1 MMTFDIVHMYSKKVS
16 NYALI
21 RNDLLNRSVAVHK
34 ISPELDC
41 TVDQPFGLNFK
52 LFLIDVMDVDQ
63 INQQM
68 TIIAHVQTEWNQTDL
83 SWNKTDYD
91 NMDAVLL
98 ESSAIWTP
106 AIFVIIGS
114 KESLSFQLNDELI
127 VTSNGNVK
135 SMIQRYITFQCQ
147 IDFHKY
153 PFDTQTCSF
162 GFYKQ
167 DLYIFGSTLKAN
179 CEVNHVPANDYSI
192 QGEWQLTGLYCHMR
206 RDVNNATYYLYQVV
220 VKRRSVY
227 YVITVVFPM
236 VLTSVMIPLVF
247 LIPTKTGEKISYLV
261 TMFTSTAIFL
271 SYISTVMPRSLTNLP
286 YLSMLLV
293 EVLCEG
299 LVAVLATLWVLN
311 KYSLHPR
318 DMKLS
323 SKIHP
328 SKDADTIQKETDPV
342 NSLKTR
348 SIPSSPKIDLQGRL
362 LRTDR
367 ILFIVFASVQFVYL
381 LGLFVATEWIL
392 NY

>member
-1 MMTFDIVHMYSKKVS
+1 
-16 NYALI
+16 
-21 RNDLLNRSVAVHK
+21 
-34 ISPELDC
+34 
-41 TVDQPFGLNFK
+41 
-52 LFLIDVMDVDQ
+52 
-63 INQQM
+63 M

-114 KESLSFQLNDELI
+114 KESLSFQLNDKLI

-192 QGEWQLTGLYCHMR
+192 QGEWQLTDLYCHMR

-286 YLSMLLV
+286 YLSLLLV

-299 LVAVLATLWVLN
+299 LCAVLATLWVVN
-311 KYSLHPR
+311 KYNLHP
-318 DMKLS
+318 
-323 SKIHP
+323 
-328 SKDADTIQKETDPV
+328 
-342 NSLKTR
+342 
-348 SIPSSPKIDLQGRL
+348 
-362 LRTDR
+362 
-367 ILFIVFASVQFVYL
+367 
-381 LGLFVATEWIL
+381 
-392 NY
+392 